1 MNVSNPSKYTI
12 PTRGPIRF
20 PLPHGSGLA
29 IGFIVGLL
37 MWLAG
42 TWLYFTLAPL
52 VRECLS

>member
-1 MNVSNPSKYTI
+1 MNVSQPKYVI

-52 VRECLS
+52 VKGCFA